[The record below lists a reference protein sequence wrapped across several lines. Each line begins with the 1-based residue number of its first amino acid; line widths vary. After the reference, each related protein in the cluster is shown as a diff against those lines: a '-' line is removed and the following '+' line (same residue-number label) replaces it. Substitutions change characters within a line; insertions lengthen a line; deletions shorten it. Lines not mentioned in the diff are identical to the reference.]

1 MVTPFPNPM
10 QEFTKMFADL
20 KLPNMAGTEALMAA
34 HQRNIEALS
43 AANRIAMEGAQTVA
57 KRHMELMQQTMTEL
71 TDTLRGLASPGAPQE
86 KAAEQAE
93 LLKRAYERAVA
104 NTKEMADVITRANA
118 EAVELLNKRIAE
130 AMDEVKT
137 LVAQSAPKA

>member
-1 MVTPFPNPM
+1 MAKEYPNPM
-10 QEFTKMFADL
+10 QEFTKLFGDL
-20 KLPNMAGTEALMAA
+20 KLPNMGGAEALMAA

-93 LLKRAYERAVA
+93 LLKRAYERAVS
-104 NTKEMADVITRANA
+104 NTHEMSEVIRRANA
-118 EAVELLNKRIAE
+118 EAVDLLNKRIAE

-137 LVAQSAPKA
+137 LVAKATP